1 MLEVSKELD
10 TRNVTEELQV
20 NGQLLVE
27 TLKSF
32 GVQTKILDISRGP
45 AVTRYELQPAAGVKI
60 SKITNLADDIAMNLA
75 ASGVRI
81 EAPIPGKAAVGI
93 EVPNKNVGV
102 VRMRDLVESNRFC
115 SAPSKLTVALGRD
128 ISGQVTVA
136 DLAKM
141 PHLLI
146 AGSTGSGKSVC
157 INSLII
163 SLLYK
168 ATPDDVRFLM
178 VDPKVVELGI
188 YLSLIHICGTDIRQ
202 FQFIHLVNGVIIRFI
217 FKGKR

>member
-1 MLEVSKELD
+1 
-10 TRNVTEELQV
+10 
-20 NGQLLVE
+20 
-27 TLKSF
+27 
-32 GVQTKILDISRGP
+32 
-45 AVTRYELQPAAGVKI
+45 
-60 SKITNLADDIAMNLA
+60 MNLA

-168 ATPDDVRFLM
+168 ATPDEVRFLM

-188 YLSLIHICGTDIRQ
+188 YNRDSA
-202 FQFIHLVNGVIIRFI
+202 FIGARCD
-217 FKGKR
+217 RPA

>member
-1 MLEVSKELD
+1 TVEVPAIPTSLLEYSPEPDMDSVE
-10 TRNVTEELQV
+10 EELNA
-20 NGQLLVE
+20 NGEKLIE
-27 TLKSF
+27 TLQSF
-32 GVQTKILDISRGP
+32 GVRAAMLEACRGP

-60 SKITNLADDIAMNLA
+60 SKITNLADDIALNLA

-93 EVPNKNVGV
+93 EVPNRKVSV
-102 VRMRDLVESNRFC
+102 VRMRELLA
-115 SAPSKLTVALGRD
+115 SAAFRRAASPLTVALGRD
-128 ISGQVTVA
+128 IAGELVLA

-157 INSLII
+157 VNSMIV

-168 ATPDDVRFLM
+168 ATPDEVRFLM
-178 VDPKVVELGI
+178 VDPKVVELGV
-188 YLSLIHICGTDIRQ
+188 Y
-202 FQFIHLVNGVIIRFI
+202 NGIP
-217 FKGKR
+217 